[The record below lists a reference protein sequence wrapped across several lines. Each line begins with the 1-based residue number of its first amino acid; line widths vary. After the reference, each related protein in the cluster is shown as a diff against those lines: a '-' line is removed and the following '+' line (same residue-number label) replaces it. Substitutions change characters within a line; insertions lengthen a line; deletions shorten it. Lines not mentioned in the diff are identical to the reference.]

1 MTKLELLFDIE
12 SSKAKL
18 KKLTYREEQII
29 PWNKH
34 LKRMNEIYDNI
45 SFLNKKGIKVEK
57 VCCTEFNKNDA
68 DNGFYPY
75 LRLPQFLACMHPIFD
90 DENYTFGFSLS
101 GKLDGMCNSETFI
114 KKITQYIN

>member
-57 VCCTEFNKNDA
+57 VCCT
-68 DNGFYPY
+68 
-75 LRLPQFLACMHPIFD
+75 
-90 DENYTFGFSLS
+90 
-101 GKLDGMCNSETFI
+101 
-114 KKITQYIN
+114 